1 MAASEH
7 ITRYLNQD
15 YSDWPI
21 EKGCSPTSARLKFE
35 VLDPTRKVK
44 MRFESAGQVCEFMR
58 AKDPAFKVS
67 HVYAATGL
75 NVGRNLAERLEK
87 HGWVRRVP
95 AGSL

>member
-1 MAASEH
+1 MAASELIARH
-7 ITRYLNQD
+7 LLND
-15 YSDWPI
+15 TNDWPI
-21 EKGCSPTSARLKFE
+21 EQGCSPTSARLKFE

-87 HGWVRRVP
+87 HGWVRRAP
-95 AGSL
+95 AAL